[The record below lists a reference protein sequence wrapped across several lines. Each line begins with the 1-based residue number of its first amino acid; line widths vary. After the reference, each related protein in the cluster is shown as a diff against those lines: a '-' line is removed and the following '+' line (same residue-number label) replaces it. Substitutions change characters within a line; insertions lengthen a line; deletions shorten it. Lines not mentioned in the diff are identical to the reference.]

1 MEVAHTIVDA
11 LEDKKGEDI
20 ILMDIHEI
28 AVFAEYFVICSGT
41 SDRMIQTLADSAVEI
56 AKKEFSLRGRIEGLP
71 QDGWMLVDF
80 GDVILHIFSPSRRDY
95 YRLEDL
101 WSDGK
106 VLLHLQ

>member
-1 MEVAHTIVDA
+1 MARKIVGA

-28 AVFAEYFVICSGT
+28 AIFAEYFVICSGT
-41 SDRMIQTLADSAVEI
+41 SDRMIQTLADSAVESV
-56 AKKEFSLRGRIEGLP
+56 KKEFRLQGRIEGLP

-80 GDVILHIFSPSRRDY
+80 GDVILHIFSPDRRHY

-101 WSDGK
+101 WSAGK